1 MAGAMKFN
9 LTCPRCNGSGKT
21 ANQCPKCRGAGVL
34 ARPDQVEVRIPAGTQ
49 TGSRLRVQGKGNAGT
64 RGGQA
69 GDLYITI
76 RVEQHPFFKR
86 DGDNIEIRVP
96 VTVTEA
102 GLGSKIEVPTIDG
115 RALLKVPQG
124 TQNGQRFRLREKG
137 VENSRKGTR
146 GDQIIEVFIQAPD
159 VQNERTRELLRELAQ
174 VETVDPRAAL
184 WEQTSDK

>member
-1 MAGAMKFN
+1 
-9 LTCPRCNGSGKT
+9 
-21 ANQCPKCRGAGVL
+21 
-34 ARPDQVEVRIPAGTQ
+34 
-49 TGSRLRVQGKGNAGT
+49 
-64 RGGQA
+64 
-69 GDLYITI
+69 
-76 RVEQHPFFKR
+76 
-86 DGDNIEIRVP
+86 
-96 VTVTEA
+96 VTEA

-137 VENSRKGTR
+137 VENARKGIR